1 MKIAYKNWKCSIC
14 NNVFD
19 TRRLLENHKK
29 EHIKPCNWECTICK
43 EKFESRKLRREHR
56 KIHSVHIIKKSKFSG
71 YHPIINANC
80 KYCGKICKTNSSL
93 KFHEKCC
100 NKNPNRIIYKGH
112 PLNEKAKNKLSNSMK
127 LAIKEGRAH
136 GWANVKQNKNGMSYP
151 EIWFEKVIENEFEDK
166 NYEYNKQFFKY
177 KLDFAWSDK
186 KKCIE
191 IDGQQHNLPER
202 KQSDENKDK
211 LLNENG
217 WLVLRLSWSYICNNT
232 KEAIKIA
239 KDFIAS
245 SNLA

>member
-1 MKIAYKNWKCSIC
+1 MRISYKNWNCSIC
-14 NNVFD
+14 NKIFD
-19 TRRLLENHKK
+19 TRRLLEEHKK
-29 EHIKPCNWECTICK
+29 EHIKPYNWVCKICN
-43 EKFESRKLRREHR
+43 EKFETRRLLYAHR
-56 KIHSVHIIKKSKFSG
+56 KIHSVGLNKKSKFAG

-80 KYCGKICKTNSSL
+80 QYCGKICKTASSL
-93 KFHEKCC
+93 KLHENSCI
-100 NKNPNRIIYKGH
+100 KNPNRITYKGH
-112 PLNEKAKNKLSNSMK
+112 QLNEEIRNKISNSMK
-127 LAIKEGRAH
+127 LAIKEGRAR

-177 KLDFAWSDK
+177 KLDFAWEAK

-191 IDGQQHNLPER
+191 IDGSQHNLPER

-217 WLVLRLSWSYICNNT
+217 WTVLRLSWSYICKNS

-239 KDFIAS
+239 KDFIS
-245 SNLA
+245 DSNS